1 MVLLLQIYE
10 KEKEA
15 FFMRKRTKRM
25 LSVLMAAL
33 MVVSIMPV
41 NGSNNI
47 VAKAS
52 TASEESSVVTWSAAD
67 ILAAQEGDSGLV
79 LCGSGWANNN
89 ATDDK
94 TFEDGFSALGDNTK
108 AQTNGKTAA
117 GTVPDNGCYVKYTAP
132 VNGELAIN
140 TKIGKGKTFY
150 IVAEDGTKVAEAKN
164 GTSGSTYNTVK
175 AEVEAGKTYYAYLGG
190 GIFYTCRSTVV
201 SCRHIS
207 FNNI

>member
-1 MVLLLQIYE
+1 
-10 KEKEA
+10 
-15 FFMRKRTKRM
+15 M

-41 NGSNNI
+41 TGSNNI

-52 TASEESSVVTWSAAD
+52 TASAESSVVTWSAAD

-94 TFEDGFSALGDNTK
+94 TFEDGFSALGDNAKAGSTK
-108 AQTNGKTAA
+108 AQTDGKTAA

-132 VNGELAIN
+132 VNGTLAIN
-140 TKIGKGKTFY
+140 TKIGKNKTF
-150 IVAEDGTKVAEAKN
+150 
-164 GTSGSTYNTVK
+164 
-175 AEVEAGKTYYAYLGG
+175 
-190 GIFYTCRSTVV
+190 
-201 SCRHIS
+201 
-207 FNNI
+207 

>member
-1 MVLLLQIYE
+1 
-10 KEKEA
+10 
-15 FFMRKRTKRM
+15 MRKRTKRM

-41 NGSNNI
+41 TGSNNI

-52 TASEESSVVTWSAAD
+52 TASAESSVVTWSAAD

-94 TFEDGFSALGDNTK
+94 TFEDGFSALGDNAKAGSTK
-108 AQTNGKTAA
+108 AQTDGKTAA
-117 GTVPDNGCYVKYTAP
+117 GTVPDSGCYIKYTAAA
-132 VNGELAIN
+132 NGELAID

-150 IVAEDGTKVAEAKN
+150 IVAEDGTKAAEVKN
-164 GTSGSTYNTVK
+164 STDASTYNTVK
-175 AEVEAGKTYYAYLGG
+175 AEVEAGKTTLPM
-190 GIFYTCRSTVV
+190 TDLS
-201 SCRHIS
+201 
-207 FNNI
+207 

>member
-1 MVLLLQIYE
+1 
-10 KEKEA
+10 
-15 FFMRKRTKRM
+15 MRKRTKRM

-47 VAKAS
+47 VAKA
-52 TASEESSVVTWSAAD
+52 ASEESSVVTWSAAD

-94 TFEDGFSALGDNTK
+94 TFEDGFSALGDNAKAGSTK
-108 AQTNGKTAA
+108 AQTDGKTAA

-132 VNGELAIN
+132 VN
-140 TKIGKGKTFY
+140 
-150 IVAEDGTKVAEAKN
+150 
-164 GTSGSTYNTVK
+164 TVK

-190 GIFYTCRSTVV
+190 ATAQIWQVYFTPAEAQWLAADILASTTY
-201 SCRHIS
+201 
-207 FNNI
+207 NNGLTLCGTGWANNNATDDKTFDDGFSALERRQQEQYQIMDVM

>member
-1 MVLLLQIYE
+1 MLLTICSIRWYSYYRFM
-10 KEKEA
+10 KRKGG

-41 NGSNNI
+41 TGSNNI

-52 TASEESSVVTWSAAD
+52 TASAESSVVTWSAAD

-94 TFEDGFSALGDNTK
+94 TFEDGL
-108 AQTNGKTAA
+108 
-117 GTVPDNGCYVKYTAP
+117 V
-132 VNGELAIN
+132 
-140 TKIGKGKTFY
+140 
-150 IVAEDGTKVAEAKN
+150 
-164 GTSGSTYNTVK
+164 
-175 AEVEAGKTYYAYLGG
+175 
-190 GIFYTCRSTVV
+190 
-201 SCRHIS
+201 H
-207 FNNI
+207 